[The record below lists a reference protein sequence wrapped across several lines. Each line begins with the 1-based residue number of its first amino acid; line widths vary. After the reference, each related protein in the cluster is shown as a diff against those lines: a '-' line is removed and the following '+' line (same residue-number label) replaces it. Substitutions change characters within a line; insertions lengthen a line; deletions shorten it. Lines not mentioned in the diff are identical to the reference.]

1 MLKYT
6 AFLLIFCGNIALN
19 IFTTTT
25 VSAQFAFKSDYN
37 PPVFGKTTALA
48 NAWAGGLNAMQ
59 YSTIDLNLDGIDD
72 LLTYDRSTNLLKPF
86 VRENGQLIYKPEYI
100 KKFPANIRNWVLL
113 RDFNNDGKKDIFT
126 HTAAGVRVFKNIST
140 TATGLLFESF
150 SNLLYTTTMDQTPNF
165 TYNLPVE
172 STSIPAILDLD
183 DDGDMDIVFLD
194 NHNGYVEVHQNRSI
208 QLYGNANTLEFRRL
222 NVCWGN
228 FKINDFNCNLMNFD
242 LLCPTDYPLRIKKEQ
257 IKEYLPM
264 IRGTIINAYT
274 RQAQQDSLKKCQMSA
289 LEEMLERRSPNKII
303 GAKPTQK
310 FVKKPTGMKNIQHSG
325 GSLTIL
331 DINGDGKKDALTS
344 SIGCNS
350 LSMLLNSTNNLGAS
364 FPSRTTNF
372 PASKPATFPT
382 FPAAYYEDF
391 DNDGKKDLVVSPNVY
406 FDDANTIDFAA
417 SNWYY
422 KNTGTATLPVFTY
435 QNNDFLQNTMIDV
448 GADAAPA
455 FADFDNDGDLD
466 MFVGNAGK
474 PETTNNNLHIARI
487 ALFENIG
494 TKTEASFKLK
504 TDDYLMLSTKKMRL
518 LKPFFVDFNNDKKLD
533 FAFVGYSTND
543 VGEETSNIQY
553 IENTGIRTGGMVFDL
568 NKVKNYDFTFFNSEF
583 PYLYDADKDGDLDVL
598 VGKAAGGI
606 SYYKNTGTTQN
617 PVFILSN
624 SALGAIPSG
633 SSMRQSRLCVAD
645 LNLDGKDDLIV
656 TNNTGKTTIYGA
668 FQDNFEGVFVATDNV
683 FTPNDG
689 SAATFTAFG
698 NYLTPAVADLN
709 GDNLKEIIIGTY
721 GGGLH
726 ILRNSSVSSG
736 ILPPAPTY
744 NVGIYP
750 NPTNDDTFFIYLK
763 EDAQIDIFDTA
774 GRKILTNITIKAD
787 KEEAIFLTGQP
798 QGIYLVHIRTSTQ
811 TMVKKVVVTK

>member
-19 IFTTTT
+19 IFTLTT

-37 PPVFGKTTALA
+37 PPVFGKTNALT

-100 KKFPANIRNWVLL
+100 KKFPADIRNWVLL

-126 HTAAGVRVFKNIST
+126 HTSAGVRVFKNIST

-150 SNLLYTTTMDQTPNF
+150 SNLLYTTTMDQSPNF

-208 QLYGNANTLEFRRL
+208 QLYGNADALEFRRL
-222 NVCWGN
+222 NICWGN

-264 IRGTIINAYT
+264 PMLKGEIKKY
-274 RQAQQDSLKKCQMSA
+274 QDFKDK
-289 LEEMLERRSPNKII
+289 
-303 GAKPTQK
+303 T
-310 FVKKPTGMKNIQHSG
+310 TGMKNIQHSG

-382 FPAAYYEDF
+382 FPAAYYEDL

-406 FDDANTIDFAA
+406 FDDANNIDFAT

-448 GADAAPA
+448 GADAAPV

-474 PETTNNNLHIARI
+474 PETTNNNLHVARI

-518 LKPFFVDFNNDKKLD
+518 LKPFFADFNNDKKLD

-553 IENTGIRTGGMVFDL
+553 IENTGIRTGGFVFGMMLTKMV
-568 NKVKNYDFTFFNSEF
+568 
-583 PYLYDADKDGDLDVL
+583 
-598 VGKAAGGI
+598 I
-606 SYYKNTGTTQN
+606 
-617 PVFILSN
+617 
-624 SALGAIPSG
+624 
-633 SSMRQSRLCVAD
+633 
-645 LNLDGKDDLIV
+645 
-656 TNNTGKTTIYGA
+656 
-668 FQDNFEGVFVATDNV
+668 
-683 FTPNDG
+683 
-689 SAATFTAFG
+689 
-698 NYLTPAVADLN
+698 
-709 GDNLKEIIIGTY
+709 
-721 GGGLH
+721 
-726 ILRNSSVSSG
+726 
-736 ILPPAPTY
+736 
-744 NVGIYP
+744 
-750 NPTNDDTFFIYLK
+750 
-763 EDAQIDIFDTA
+763 
-774 GRKILTNITIKAD
+774 
-787 KEEAIFLTGQP
+787 
-798 QGIYLVHIRTSTQ
+798 
-811 TMVKKVVVTK
+811 

>member
-19 IFTTTT
+19 IFSTTS
-25 VSAQFAFKSDYN
+25 VFAQFTFKNDYN
-37 PPVFGKTTALA
+37 PLVSGKTNALV

-100 KKFPANIRNWVLL
+100 KKFPDIRNWVLL
-113 RDFNNDGKKDIFT
+113 RDFNNDGKKDVFT

-140 TATGLLFESF
+140 TTTGLLFESF
-150 SNLLYTTTMDQTPNF
+150 STLLYTTTMDQTPNF
-165 TYNLPVE
+165 SYNLPVE

-183 DDGDMDIVFLD
+183 EDGDMDIVFLD
-194 NHNGYVEVHQNRSI
+194 NHNGYVEVHQNQSTQR
-208 QLYGNANTLEFRRL
+208 YGNANFLEYRRL

-264 IRGTIINAYT
+264 PMLKGRIKEHKEVTDKNIGTK
-274 RQAQQDSLKKCQMSA
+274 S
-289 LEEMLERRSPNKII
+289 
-303 GAKPTQK
+303 
-310 FVKKPTGMKNIQHSG
+310 IQHSG
-325 GSLTIL
+325 GTLTIL

-344 SIGCNS
+344 SIGCNT

-364 FPSRTTNF
+364 FPTRTNNF

-406 FDDANTIDFAA
+406 FDDANNMDFAT

-435 QNNDFLQNTMIDV
+435 QNGDFLQNTMIDV

-455 FADFDNDGDLD
+455 FADFDNDGDMDL
-466 MFVGNAGK
+466 FIGNAGK
-474 PETTNNNLHIARI
+474 PEITNNNLHVARI

-533 FAFVGYSTND
+533 FGFAGYSMND
-543 VGEETSNIQY
+543 AGETTSSIQY
-553 IENTGIRTGGMVFDL
+553 IENTGYCPAGVIF
-568 NKVKNYDFTFFNSEF
+568 NPQNVKTYGFTFFNSEL
-583 PYLYDADKDGDLDVL
+583 PYLYDVDKDGDLDAL
-598 VGKAAGGI
+598 VGKSAGGI

-624 SALGAIPSG
+624 SVLGAIPSG
-633 SSMRQSRLCVAD
+633 YSMRQSRLCVAD

-656 TNNTGKTTIYGA
+656 TNNTGKTTVYGA
-668 FQDNFEGVFVATDNV
+668 FQDNFDGVFVPTENILV
-683 FTPNDG
+683 PTDG
-689 SAATFTAFG
+689 SANTFTAFG
-698 NYLTPAVADLN
+698 NYLAPAVADLN
-709 GDNLKEIIIGTY
+709 GDNLPEIIVGTY

-726 ILRNSSVSSG
+726 ILRNSSVSGG
-736 ILPPAPTY
+736 ILPIAPIYCSGTLPTTSTT
-744 NVGIYP
+744 GIYP
-750 NPTNDDTFFIYLK
+750 NPTNNDTFVIYSV
-763 EDAQIDIFDTA
+763 EDAQIDVFDTA
-774 GRKILTNITIKAD
+774 GRKILANITIKAA
-787 KEEAIFLTGQP
+787 KEEIIFLTGQP
-798 QGIYLVHIRTSTQ
+798 QGIYLVQIRTSTQ
-811 TMVKKVVVTK
+811 TTVKKVVITK

>member
-19 IFTTTT
+19 IFTLTT

-37 PPVFGKTTALA
+37 PPVFGKTNALT

-100 KKFPANIRNWVLL
+100 KKFPADIRNWVLL

-126 HTAAGVRVFKNIST
+126 HTSAGVRVFKNIST

-194 NHNGYVEVHQNRSI
+194 NHNGYVEVHQNQST

-222 NVCWGN
+222 NICWGN

-264 IRGTIINAYT
+264 PMLKGEIKKY
-274 RQAQQDSLKKCQMSA
+274 QDFKDK
-289 LEEMLERRSPNKII
+289 
-303 GAKPTQK
+303 T
-310 FVKKPTGMKNIQHSG
+310 TGMKNIQHSG

-382 FPAAYYEDF
+382 FPAAYYEDL

-406 FDDANTIDFAA
+406 FDDANNIDFAT

-474 PETTNNNLHIARI
+474 PEKTNNDLHVAII

-518 LKPFFVDFNNDKKLD
+518 LKPFFADFNNDKKSD

-543 VGEETSNIQY
+543 VGEETSSIQY

-568 NKVKNYDFTFFNSEF
+568 QNVRNYDFTFFNSEL

-617 PVFILSN
+617 PVFVLSN

-633 SSMRQSRLCVAD
+633 SAMRQSRLCVAD

-668 FQDNFEGVFVATDNV
+668 FLDNFEGVFVATDNV
-683 FTPNDG
+683 FTTNDG

-709 GDNLKEIIIGTY
+709 GDNLKEIIVGTY

-726 ILRNSSVSSG
+726 ILRNSSVSGG
-736 ILPPAPTY
+736 ILPPTPTY
-744 NVGIYP
+744 TVGIYP

-763 EDAQIDIFDTA
+763 EDAQIDVFDTT
-774 GRKILTNITIKAD
+774 GRKILTNITIKAE